1 MPGEVPQKTARRIA
15 ELLDT
20 AGTLFDATATADVA
34 KAVLFFVS
42 ETVGSKKFPKK
53 IELHAARSLAHE
65 FFSALESERPE
76 VAAEIDDLAE
86 HDRFALRYGERTKIA
101 RDPGCVIL

>member
-1 MPGEVPQKTARRIA
+1 MSGEVSKKVARRIA

-20 AGTLFDATATADVA
+20 AGQLFDATAATDVA
-34 KAVLFFVS
+34 KGVLFFVS

-53 IELHAARSLAHE
+53 IELHAAKQLAHE
-65 FFSALESERPE
+65 FFSGLEAEQPE
-76 VAAEIDDLAE
+76 VAAQIDDLAE

-101 RDPGCVIL
+101 RDPGCTIL